1 MFTAELNWVEVL
13 HTCCCGFGVFWLTTK
28 FTPLFFFNFTIFF
41 FFILLDFV
49 SKAVLF
55 NSYIYI

>member
-28 FTPLFFFNFTIFF
+28 FTPPFFFNFTIFF
-41 FFILLDFV
+41 FSSSLTLSI
-49 SKAVLF
+49 KQ
-55 NSYIYI
+55 YC